1 MNLLE
6 LAKHY
11 NMIVRQSDSQHINI
25 VDEPIEQFKNY
36 QSNIAL
42 TNVLKVYQ
50 EKLDKNEK
58 LSSDDIANLAND
70 IVNSQHFVDG
80 NHRTALLMCYH
91 LHLFLNHQLLR
102 IKPYLLYASIDFQY
116 LKTQRDLDH
125 AVLFFSNN
133 AIKAAIISR
142 TISDIHS
149 TDLKLQHMQMIVEL
163 VKKMPKLLEKIATN
177 ICKPHDNSCTQ
188 QDRLF
193 RAYAG
198 FRMRNE
204 HSSLVSIESYQR
216 SIVRLKL
223 DNEPFCPDTLIKPN
237 LF

>member
-1 MNLLE
+1 MTVLE

-11 NMIVRQSDSQHINI
+11 NMIVRQSDSQTKNI
-25 VDEPIEQFKNY
+25 FEEHIEQFKNQ
-36 QSNIAL
+36 QSDIAL
-42 TNVLKVYQ
+42 AKVLNIYQ

-91 LHLFLNHQLLR
+91 LHLFLNDKLLR
-102 IKPYLLYASIDFQY
+102 IKPYLLYASIDFEY
-116 LKTQRDLDH
+116 LKKQRDLDH
-125 AVLFFSNN
+125 KNLFFSNN
-133 AIKAAIISR
+133 AIKAAIVSR
-142 TISDIHS
+142 TIGSIRS
-149 TDLKLQHMQMIVEL
+149 TALKLHHMDMIVEL
-163 VKKMPKLLEKIATN
+163 VKGMPKLLEKIATN

-193 RAYAG
+193 RTYAG

-223 DNEPFCPDTLIKPN
+223 DNEPFCPDTLIKQN